1 MTTDFSEFA
10 ERIRAAR
17 TQLDVALAQA
27 ERDLARFKREN
38 QPTPEEQRQ
47 LHEAAQRG
55 DLGEDMRELAR
66 RIDAGEDSWQA
77 VFAGESPNIDLLRGH
92 IQRMVSE
99 NREAIA
105 QAIDEDE
112 ELQQLRREV
121 EELR

>member
-1 MTTDFSEFA
+1 
-10 ERIRAAR
+10 
-17 TQLDVALAQA
+17 
-27 ERDLARFKREN
+27 
-38 QPTPEEQRQ
+38 
-47 LHEAAQRG
+47 
-55 DLGEDMRELAR
+55 MRELAR

-105 QAIDEDE
+105 RAIDEDE